1 MFYPDIK
8 EFYESNGLNH
18 TIWGQ
23 KDLKKEEIRNK
34 IIENNEVHEDFRL
47 VVWSKE
53 KFSQSIN
60 SDFLYEKIKKRYEY
74 VIPFIKIDIIY
85 GEKVEEKAEEEEAQW

>member
-1 MFYPDIK
+1 MINLDESSVEFEEMFYPDIK

-34 IIENNEVHEDFRL
+34 IIENDEVHE
-47 VVWSKE
+47 
-53 KFSQSIN
+53 
-60 SDFLYEKIKKRYEY
+60 
-74 VIPFIKIDIIY
+74 
-85 GEKVEEKAEEEEAQW
+85 